1 LTENCVYVKN
11 YSHIYSVNFTD
22 IMTKRSLIA
31 QAWIISLICLL
42 LSVGQSLTTV
52 AQNLQTRPAIIAF
65 YNFENLYDTLNDPK
79 IDDEDFQ
86 PTGAYAYTGE
96 IYKTKQQHLEAVVS
110 KFGIDANSD
119 GFALLGTAEIENDVV
134 LRDLCNQPWLKKRN
148 IKFVQFDSPDR
159 RGIDVALLY
168 NPSYFKVLQAK
179 ALPVLM
185 PTDGSG
191 KEFTR
196 DVLWVTGKLQGEV
209 VHVFVNHWPSRRG
222 GEAASAPKRK
232 LAAGVSK
239 AIYDSL
245 IKEDPNVKTI
255 IMGDLNDDPINESVT
270 KVLGAEGKLKDVKG
284 NKMFNPFMDFYK
296 NGIGTLA
303 YQDAWGLFDQIILSP
318 SFVIKNRGGGLKF
331 DHARV
336 FNESFLIEK
345 FGQYKGYP
353 KRSFVGSTWNDGYS
367 DHFPSMIYLK

>member
-1 LTENCVYVKN
+1 
-11 YSHIYSVNFTD
+11 
-22 IMTKRSLIA
+22 MTIRSLFVTIGRK
-31 QAWIISLICLL
+31 QALWAIFFLGLCSA
-42 LSVGQSLTTV
+42 VN
-52 AQNLQTRPAIIAF
+52 AQNAGQKPTVVAF

-86 PTGAYAYTGE
+86 PNGAYAYTGE
-96 IYKTKQQHLEAVVS
+96 IYRTKQQHLETVVS
-110 KFGIDANSD
+110 KFGIDANPD
-119 GFALLGTAEIENDVV
+119 GFALLGTAEIENGTV

-168 NPSYFKVLQAK
+168 NPAYFKVLQAR
-179 ALPVLM
+179 ALPVIM
-185 PTDGSG
+185 QSDGTG

-196 DVLWVTGKLQGEV
+196 DVLWVTGKLNGEV

-239 AIYDSL
+239 AVYDSL

-255 IMGDLNDDPINESVT
+255 IMGDLNDDPINESIT
-270 KVLGAEGKLKDVKG
+270 EVLGAEGKLKNVKG

-318 SFVIKNRGGGLKF
+318 SFVIKNRGGGVKF

-353 KRSFVGSTWNDGYS
+353 KRSFVGSTWNDGFS

>member
-1 LTENCVYVKN
+1 MKN
-11 YSHIYSVNFTD
+11 
-22 IMTKRSLIA
+22 
-31 QAWIISLICLL
+31 LL
-42 LSVGQSLTTV
+42 LLASAALATFTSTAQSKQAGNPIL
-52 AQNLQTRPAIIAF
+52 AF

-86 PTGAYAYTGE
+86 PNGAYAYTGE
-96 IYKTKQQHLEAVVS
+96 IYKTKLQHLEQVVS
-110 KFGIDANSD
+110 KLGVDQNSD
-119 GFALLGTAEIENDVV
+119 GFALLGTAEIENETV
-134 LRDLCNQPWLKKRN
+134 LRDLCEQPWLKARK

-168 NPSYFKVLQAK
+168 NPAYFKVLSAQ

-196 DVLWVTGKLQGEV
+196 DVLWVMGKMNGDT

-239 AIYDSL
+239 VVYDSL
-245 IKEDPNVKTI
+245 IKANPNVKTI
-255 IMGDLNDDPINESVT
+255 VMGDLNDDPTNESIT
-270 KVLGAEGKLKDVKG
+270 KILGAVGDLKQVKG
-284 NKMFNPFMDFYK
+284 NKMYNPFLDFYR

-303 YQDAWGLFDQIILSP
+303 FQDAWGLFDQIILSP
-318 SFVIKNRGGGLKF
+318 GFVVKGRGAGMKY

-353 KRSFVGSTWNDGYS
+353 KRSFVGSTWNDGFS
-367 DHFPSMIYLK
+367 DHFPSIVYLK